1 MTFNFPEQSWC
12 ECNRK
17 DFGHVNIII
26 SLAPARPHTC
36 LLSISTAIPGSVQA
50 LLVLVGKGPSQIT
63 LWFWALWRAG
73 ARQGPPKCHIKPRSY
88 SR

>member
-1 MTFNFPEQSWC
+1 
-12 ECNRK
+12 
-17 DFGHVNIII
+17 
-26 SLAPARPHTC
+26 
-36 LLSISTAIPGSVQA
+36 
-50 LLVLVGKGPSQIT
+50 